1 MQASSTIS
9 AEMAQR
15 IELWPIERLIPYER
29 NARTHSDHQIR
40 QIANSI
46 AEFGFTNPI
55 LVDPQAGIIAG
66 HGRLLAARQLKLPQV
81 PVIVLSHL
89 SSAQKHAYILADNRL
104 ALDAGWD
111 GELLRQELQTLQ
123 SEGFDLDLV
132 GFDADELKGLLE
144 DELQLTE
151 DDDVPPAETV
161 AVSRP
166 GDTWIL
172 GSHRILCGDALH
184 TGHLEQVLDGSPADM
199 VFTDPPYSVQYQQ
212 GKKHRPVANDNLA
225 EGFEPFL
232 YQACLNL
239 LRFTRGGVYICM
251 SSSQLHTLHKVF
263 TRAGGHWSTF
273 VIWAKNTFTLGR
285 SDYQRQY
292 EPLLY
297 GWRQGAERHW
307 CGARDQGDV
316 WFCDKPRLNDLHPT
330 MKPVELIERAITN
343 SSRPGGTVLDPFS
356 GSGSTVIACEKTSRQ
371 GRLIEL
377 DPLYVDVSVRRWQQ
391 YTGGCARRAADG
403 RKFEEVCAEAR
414 AGQET
419 HG

>member
-1 MQASSTIS
+1 MAHSSTIS
-9 AEMAQR
+9 AEMAQC
-15 IELWPIERLIPYER
+15 IELWPIERLVPYER

-55 LVDPQAGIIAG
+55 LVDTQAGIIAG
-66 HGRLLAARQLKLPQV
+66 HARLLAARQLKLPQV

-89 SSAQKHAYILADNRL
+89 SDVQKRAYILADNRL

-111 GELLRQELQTLQ
+111 DELLRQELQALA
-123 SEGFDLDLV
+123 SEGFDLDLA
-132 GFDADELKGLLE
+132 GFDADELKDFL
-144 DELQLTE
+144 DEQSPLTE
-151 DDDVPPAETV
+151 EDDVSQTEAV
-161 AVSRP
+161 AVSRT
-166 GDTWIL
+166 GDLWIL
-172 GSHRILCGDALH
+172 GSHRILCGDALQP
-184 TGHLEQVLDGSPADM
+184 GHLEQVLDGSPADM
-199 VFTDPPYSVQYQQ
+199 VFTDPPYSVRYQQ
-212 GKKHRPVANDNLA
+212 GEKHRPIANDDLA

-251 SSSQLHTLHKVF
+251 SSSELHTLHRVF
-263 TRAGGHWSTF
+263 TKAGGHWSTF

-297 GWRQGAERHW
+297 GWRQGTERHW

-316 WFCDKPRLNDLHPT
+316 WSFDKPRLNDLHPT

-343 SSRPGGTVLDPFS
+343 SSRRADTVLDPFS
-356 GSGSTVIACEKTSRQ
+356 GSGSTVIACEKTGRQ

-377 DPLYVDVSVRRWQQ
+377 DPLYVDVSVRRWQR
-391 YTGGCARRAADG
+391 YTGGCARRTADG
-403 RKFEEVCAEAR
+403 RTFDEVSAEAQ

-419 HG
+419 RR

>member
-1 MQASSTIS
+1 MERSSIS

-29 NARTHSDHQIR
+29 NARTHSGHQIL

-55 LVDPQAGIIAG
+55 LVDTQAGMIAG
-66 HGRLLAARQLKLPQV
+66 HARLLAARQLKLPQV

-89 SSAQKHAYILADNRL
+89 SEAQKRAYILADNRL

-111 GELLRQELQTLQ
+111 DELLRQELLALEN
-123 SEGFDLDLV
+123 EGFDLDLA
-132 GFDADELKGLLE
+132 GFDADELEDLL
-144 DELQLTE
+144 DEESPLTE
-151 DDDVPPAETV
+151 EDDVPQTETV
-161 AVSRP
+161 AVSSP
-166 GDTWIL
+166 GDIWIL
-172 GSHRILCGDALH
+172 GSHRILCGDALQP
-184 TGHLEQVLDGSPADM
+184 GHLEQVLDGSPADM
-199 VFTDPPYSVQYQQ
+199 VFTDPPYSVRYQQ
-212 GKKHRPVANDNLA
+212 GKQHRPIANDDLG
-225 EGFEPFL
+225 EDFEPFL
-232 YQACLNL
+232 HQTCLNL

-251 SSSQLHTLHKVF
+251 SSSELHTLHRVF
-263 TRAGGHWSTF
+263 TKAGGHWSTF

-316 WFCDKPRLNDLHPT
+316 WSFDKPRLNDLHPT

-343 SSRPGGTVLDPFS
+343 SSRRADTVLDPFS
-356 GSGSTVIACEKTSRQ
+356 GSGSTVIACEKTGRQ

-377 DPLYVDVSVRRWQQ
+377 DPLYVDVSVRRWQG

-403 RKFEEVCAEAR
+403 RTFDEVSAEAH
-414 AGQET
+414 ANQET
-419 HG
+419 RR

>member
-1 MQASSTIS
+1 MLHLFSAPHKPSPPAVSASRFRQT
-9 AEMAQR
+9 R
-15 IELWPIERLIPYER
+15 R
-29 NARTHSDHQIR
+29 RTRSDHQIR

-55 LVDPQAGIIAG
+55 LVDTQAGIIAG
-66 HGRLLAARQLKLPQV
+66 HARLLAARRLKLQQV
-81 PVIVLSHL
+81 PVIVVSHL
-89 SSAQKHAYILADNRL
+89 SDAQKRAYILADNRL

-111 GELLRQELQTLQ
+111 DDLLRQELQALEN
-123 SEGFDLDLV
+123 EGFDLDLA
-132 GFDADELKGLLE
+132 GFNADELKGLLQ
-144 DELQLTE
+144 DEAPLTE
-151 DDDVPPAETV
+151 EDDVPPAESV
-161 AVSRP
+161 ALSRP
-166 GDTWIL
+166 GDMWIL
-172 GSHRILCGDALH
+172 GSHRILCGDALQPS
-184 TGHLEQVLDGSPADM
+184 HLEHVLDGAPADM
-199 VFTDPPYSVQYQQ
+199 VFTDPPYNVDRQV
-212 GKKHRPVANDNLA
+212 KKHRPIANDNLA
-225 EGFEPFL
+225 DGFEPFL

-251 SSSQLHTLHKVF
+251 SSSQLHTLQTVF

-273 VIWAKNTFTLGR
+273 VIWAKSTFTLGR

-316 WFCDKPRLNDLHPT
+316 WCFDKPRVNDLHPT

-343 SSRPGGTVLDPFS
+343 SSRPGDTVLDPFS
-356 GSGSTVIACEKTSRQ
+356 GSGSTVIACEKTGRQ

-377 DPLYVDVSVRRWQQ
+377 DPLYVDVSVRRWQH
-391 YTGGCARRAADG
+391 YTGGCARRAEDG
-403 RKFEEVCAEAR
+403 RTFDEVSAEVH

-419 HG
+419 QG

>member
-1 MQASSTIS
+1 VAHR
-9 AEMAQR
+9 A
-15 IELWPIERLIPYER
+15 LIPYER

-55 LVDPQAGIIAG
+55 LVDTEAGIIAG
-66 HGRLLAARQLKLPQV
+66 HARLLAARQLKLPQV

-89 SSAQKHAYILADNRL
+89 SDAQKRAYILADNRL

-111 GELLRQELQTLQ
+111 DELLRQELQALE
-123 SEGFDLDLV
+123 SEGFDLDLA
-132 GFDADELKGLLE
+132 GFDVDELKDFLREESPLAE
-144 DELQLTE
+144 E
-151 DDDVPPAETV
+151 DDVPPAETA

-166 GDTWIL
+166 GDLWIL

-184 TGHLEQVLDGSPADM
+184 TVHLEQLLDGSPADM

-212 GKKHRPVANDNLA
+212 GKKHRPIANDDLA
-225 EGFEPFL
+225 DGFEPFL

-239 LRFTRGGVYICM
+239 LRCTRGGVYICM
-251 SSSQLHTLHKVF
+251 SSSELHTLHRVF
-263 TRAGGHWSTF
+263 TKAGGHWSTF
-273 VIWAKNTFTLGR
+273 VIWAKNAFTLGR

-316 WFCDKPRLNDLHPT
+316 WSFDKPRLNDLHPT

-343 SSRPGGTVLDPFS
+343 SSRRADTVLDPFG
-356 GSGSTVIACEKTSRQ
+356 GSGSTVIACEKTGRQ

-377 DPLYVDVSVRRWQQ
+377 DPLYVDVSVRRWQH
-391 YTGGCARRAADG
+391 YTGGRARHAADG
-403 RKFEEVCAEAR
+403 RTFDEVSAEAQ

-419 HG
+419 RR

>member
-1 MQASSTIS
+1 MARSSTIS

-15 IELWPIERLIPYER
+15 IELWPIERLVPYER
-29 NARTHSDHQIR
+29 NARTHSDHQIQ

-55 LVDPQAGIIAG
+55 LVDTQAGIIAG
-66 HGRLLAARQLKLPQV
+66 HARLLAARQLKLPQV

-89 SSAQKHAYILADNRL
+89 SDAQKRAYILADNRL

-111 GELLRQELQTLQ
+111 DELLRQELQALE
-123 SEGFDLDLV
+123 SEGFDLDLA
-132 GFDADELKGLLE
+132 GFDGDELRELLE
-144 DELQLTE
+144 DATPLTE
-151 DDDVPPAETV
+151 EDDVPPAESV

-166 GDTWIL
+166 GDMWIL

-199 VFTDPPYSVQYQQ
+199 VFTDPPYNVDRQV
-212 GKKHRPVANDNLA
+212 KKHRPIANDDLA

-232 YQACLNL
+232 YQTCLNL
-239 LRFTRGGVYICM
+239 LRCTRGGIYICM
-251 SSSQLHTLHKVF
+251 SSSELHTLHRVF
-263 TRAGGHWSTF
+263 TKAGGHWSTF

-297 GWRQGAERHW
+297 GWRQGTERHW

-316 WFCDKPRLNDLHPT
+316 WSFDKPRLNDLHPT

-343 SSRPGGTVLDPFS
+343 SSRRTDTVLDPFS
-356 GSGSTVIACEKTSRQ
+356 GSGSTVIACEKTGRQ

-377 DPLYVDVSVRRWQQ
+377 DPLYVDVSADSDDVNGPFRRDVNKV
-391 YTGGCARRAADG
+391 GA
-403 RKFEEVCAEAR
+403 
-414 AGQET
+414 
-419 HG
+419 

>member
-1 MQASSTIS
+1 MERSSAIS

-15 IELWPIERLIPYER
+15 IELWPIERLVPYER
-29 NARTHSDHQIR
+29 NARTHSDPQIR
-40 QIANSI
+40 QIANSM

-55 LVDPQAGIIAG
+55 LVDTQAGIIAG
-66 HGRLLAARQLKLPQV
+66 HARLLAARQLKLPQV

-89 SSAQKHAYILADNRL
+89 SEAQKRAYILADNRL

-111 GELLRQELQTLQ
+111 DELLRQELQALA
-123 SEGFDLDLV
+123 SEGFDLALA
-132 GFDADELKGLLE
+132 GFDADELKGFLD
-144 DELQLTE
+144 DEAPLIE
-151 DDDVPPAETV
+151 EDDVPPAESV
-161 AVSRP
+161 AVSRH
-166 GDTWIL
+166 GDLWIL
-172 GSHRILCGDALH
+172 GSHRNLCGDALQPS
-184 TGHLEQVLDGSPADM
+184 HLEQVLDGASADM
-199 VFTDPPYSVQYQQ
+199 VFTDPPYNVDYRQVR
-212 GKKHRPVANDNLA
+212 KHRPIANDDLA

-239 LRFTRGGVYICM
+239 LRCTRGGVYICM
-251 SSSQLHTLHKVF
+251 SSSQLHTLHGVF

-292 EPLLY
+292 EVALY

-343 SSRPGGTVLDPFS
+343 SSRPGDTVLDSFS
-356 GSGSTVIACEKTSRQ
+356 GSGSTVIACEKIGRQ

-377 DPLYVDVSVRRWQQ
+377 DPLYVDVSVRRWQL
-391 YTGGCARRAADG
+391 YTGAGARRAADG
-403 RKFEEVCAEAR
+403 RAFDDVSAEAH
-414 AGQET
+414 ASHET
-419 HG
+419 RR

>member
-1 MQASSTIS
+1 MAHSSTIS
-9 AEMAQR
+9 AEMAQC
-15 IELWPIERLIPYER
+15 IELWPIERLVPYER

-55 LVDPQAGIIAG
+55 LVDTEAGIIAG
-66 HGRLLAARQLKLPQV
+66 HARLLAARQLKLPQV

-89 SSAQKHAYILADNRL
+89 SDAQKRAYILADNRL

-111 GELLRQELQTLQ
+111 DELLRQELQALA
-123 SEGFDLDLV
+123 SEGFDLDLA
-132 GFDADELKGLLE
+132 GFDADELKNFLGEESPLAE
-144 DELQLTE
+144 E
-151 DDDVPPAETV
+151 DDVPQTETV
-161 AVSRP
+161 AISRP
-166 GDTWIL
+166 GDMWIL

-184 TGHLEQVLDGSPADM
+184 TGHLEQLLDGSPADM
-199 VFTDPPYSVQYQQ
+199 VFTDPPYNVNRQV
-212 GKKHRPVANDNLA
+212 KKHRPIANDDLA

-239 LRFTRGGVYICM
+239 LRFTRGGIYICM
-251 SSSQLHTLHKVF
+251 SSSELHTLQRVF
-263 TRAGGHWSTF
+263 TKAGGHWSTF

-297 GWRQGAERHW
+297 GWKQGTERHW

-316 WFCDKPRLNDLHPT
+316 WSFDKPRLNDLHPT
-330 MKPVELIERAITN
+330 MKPDELIERAITN
-343 SSRPGGTVLDPFS
+343 SSRRADTVLDPFS
-356 GSGSTVIACEKTSRQ
+356 GSGSTVIACEKTGRQ

-377 DPLYVDVSVRRWQQ
+377 DPLYVDVSVRRWQR
-391 YTGGCARRAADG
+391 YTGGCARRTADG
-403 RKFEEVCAEAR
+403 RTFDEVSAEAQ

-419 HG
+419 RR

>member
-1 MQASSTIS
+1 MARPSTIS

-15 IELWPIERLIPYER
+15 IELWPIERLVPYER

-55 LVDPQAGIIAG
+55 LVDTQAGIIAG
-66 HGRLLAARQLKLPQV
+66 HARLLAARRLKLPQV

-89 SSAQKHAYILADNRL
+89 SEAQKRAYILADNRL

-111 GELLRQELQTLQ
+111 DELLRQELQALE
-123 SEGFDLDLV
+123 SEGFDLDLA
-132 GFDADELKGLLE
+132 GFYPDELKEFLKEESPLAE
-144 DELQLTE
+144 E
-151 DDDVPPAETV
+151 DDVPQTETV
-161 AVSRP
+161 AVSRS

-184 TGHLEQVLDGSPADM
+184 AGHLEEVLDGSPADM
-199 VFTDPPYSVQYQQ
+199 VFTDPPYNVDRQV
-212 GKKHRPVANDNLA
+212 KKHRPIANDDLG
-225 EGFEPFL
+225 EGFERFL

-239 LRFTRGGVYICM
+239 LRLTRGGVYVCM
-251 SSSQLHTLHKVF
+251 SSSELHTLQRVF
-263 TRAGGHWSTF
+263 TKAGGHWSTF
-273 VIWAKNTFTLGR
+273 VIWAKDTFTLGR

-307 CGARDQGDV
+307 CGARNQGDV
-316 WFCDKPRLNDLHPT
+316 WCFDKPRLNDLHPT

-343 SSRPGGTVLDPFS
+343 SSRSGDTVLDPFS
-356 GSGSTVIACEKTSRQ
+356 GSGSTVIACEKTGRK
-371 GRLIEL
+371 GRLIEI

-403 RKFEEVCAEAR
+403 RPFDEVSA
-414 AGQET
+414 ET
-419 HG
+419 HADKETRG

>member
-1 MQASSTIS
+1 
-9 AEMAQR
+9 MAR
-15 IELWPIERLIPYER
+15 YIELWPIERLVSYER

-55 LVDPQAGIIAG
+55 LVDTQAGIIAG
-66 HGRLLAARQLKLPQV
+66 HARLLAARLLKLQQV

-89 SSAQKHAYILADNRL
+89 SDAQKRAYILADNRL

-111 GELLRQELQTLQ
+111 DELLRQELQALEG
-123 SEGFDLDLV
+123 EGFNLDLA
-132 GFDADELKGLLE
+132 GFNADELRGLLADSPLSE
-144 DELQLTE
+144 E
-151 DDDVPPAETV
+151 DDVPQTEAV
-161 AVSRP
+161 AVSHP
-166 GDTWIL
+166 GDIWIL
-172 GSHRILCGDALH
+172 GSHRILCGDALQP
-184 TGHLEQVLDGSPADM
+184 GHLEQVLDGAPADM
-199 VFTDPPYSVQYQQ
+199 VFTDPPYNADYRQ
-212 GKKHRPVANDNLA
+212 GKKHRPIANDDLA
-225 EGFEPFL
+225 GGFEPFL

-251 SSSQLHTLHKVF
+251 SSSQLHTLHAVF

-273 VIWAKNTFTLGR
+273 VIWAKSTFTLGR

-316 WFCDKPRLNDLHPT
+316 WCLDKPRLNDLHPT
-330 MKPVELIERAITN
+330 MKPVELIERAIAN
-343 SSRPGGTVLDPFS
+343 SSRPGDTVLDAFS
-356 GSGSTVIACEKTSRQ
+356 GSGSTVIACEKTGRQ

-377 DPLYVDVSVRRWQQ
+377 DPVYVDVSVRRWQR
-391 YTGGCARRAADG
+391 YTGCSARRAADA
-403 RKFEEVCAEAR
+403 RTFDEVAGETR

-419 HG
+419 KR